1 MEKVTIKEVAKK
13 LNLSVATVSR
23 AINPHTQ
30 HLVTPSTRKR
40 VLEFVRNE
48 QYVPN
53 IAAKRLVTGKSRTIV
68 IFFRPQVASLFFD
81 DYYSKMIAGAMSAI
95 DKTPYE
101 LNFSVMKEEE
111 GGFDV
116 EGAIRR
122 MDVAGAIV
130 STVLGVFDVSTKNIF
145 DLPVPAIILNQY
157 RAGENPG
164 SFLVDNSK
172 SAYDATIYLISRGHR
187 RIGFVRGP
195 SAVKDAQDRYTGYIK
210 ALNDNGITHD
220 AGLEYQS
227 NFLEESG
234 CKAVRYYFS
243 GEIEAPSAIFFST
256 DAIAMTAINELRHIG
271 ISCPE
276 KVSIIG
282 FDGIDA
288 GRYTDPPLTTVL
300 QPIYEMAHEAVRQ
313 IIRNVDD
320 GNKFKGTRYFT
331 AKIIERG
338 SVSSLKE

>member
-1 MEKVTIKEVAKK
+1 
-13 LNLSVATVSR
+13 
-23 AINPHTQ
+23 
-30 HLVTPSTRKR
+30 
-40 VLEFVRNE
+40 
-48 QYVPN
+48 
-53 IAAKRLVTGKSRTIV
+53 
-68 IFFRPQVASLFFD
+68 
-81 DYYSKMIAGAMSAI
+81 MSAI
-95 DKTPYE
+95 DKTPYD
-101 LNFSVMKEEE
+101 LNFSVMKEEQ

-116 EGAIRR
+116 EGAIRG

-145 DLPVPAIILNQY
+145 DLSVPAIILNQY
-157 RAGENPG
+157 RAEENPG
-164 SFLVDNSK
+164 CFLVDNSK

-195 SAVKDAQDRYTGYIK
+195 SAFKDAQDRYTGYIK

-227 NFLEESG
+227 DFLEESG

-313 IIRNVDD
+313 IIRNVDG
-320 GNKFKGTRYFT
+320 GNKFNGTRYFT

-338 SVSSLKE
+338 SVLPLDTLKE